1 MADDG
6 ITSAQSGS
14 NSDSGRDSKGIQAQ
28 FHNNFAMHGSAE
40 DPVREND
47 GLVDFSSRRLKTH
60 VNSLFGA
67 RTVLDGTPILASA
80 VYPTVIV
87 ADPKQ
92 SGWRERILLKVKNW
106 PVLKTEL
113 HGRTP
118 MFEPDEQLAEQ
129 RIYMPETLIQPTE
142 KAGEFVVEIRNGNP
156 KHQIVFAQKLGTV
169 MICNEVATAEAAHV
183 LAEDLAKNSKV
194 TIGEGGI
201 HAFIPM
207 VQPDDSDLVEKK
219 QRLRDQIK
227 IDREN
232 LTEAEEKEL
241 WRILDAHID
250 AFATTPEEMG
260 FTTLVEHDIE
270 LEPGTKPIRQKNRRF
285 PFTVQDELEKEIKK
299 LLDLGVIRQSDSDWA
314 SPIVPV
320 RKKDGKIRMC
330 IDYRKVNAVSVKD
343 VSPLAHLNELLD
355 KAGMEG

>member
-1 MADDG
+1 
-6 ITSAQSGS
+6 
-14 NSDSGRDSKGIQAQ
+14 
-28 FHNNFAMHGSAE
+28 
-40 DPVREND
+40 
-47 GLVDFSSRRLKTH
+47 
-60 VNSLFGA
+60 
-67 RTVLDGTPILASA
+67 
-80 VYPTVIV
+80 
-87 ADPKQ
+87 
-92 SGWRERILLKVKNW
+92 
-106 PVLKTEL
+106 
-113 HGRTP
+113 
-118 MFEPDEQLAEQ
+118 
-129 RIYMPETLIQPTE
+129 TE

-207 VQPDDSDLVEKK
+207 AQPDDSDLAEKK

-250 AFATTPEEMG
+250 AFATTLEEMG

-314 SPIVPV
+314 SPIVQV
-320 RKKDGKIRMC
+320 RKKDRKIRMC

-355 KAGMEG
+355 KAGMEGNQFFSSMDLMMGYHQVKMTKEAERISTFVCHLGAFSYIRLPFGLCNAPSTFSNLMRKVLATLQRNTVFTYLDDVLVATPSMETHLKQLEQVLVRFVQVGLTIKPEKSHLCSTQL